1 MPCVH
6 CMLVCLHWS
15 AHLLVH
21 CEDKSLPFISG
32 LYVACHYNLQCLRN
46 RIRLHGLSLFVA
58 QE

>member
-1 MPCVH
+1 MPCVQ

-32 LYVACHYNLQCLRN
+32 LYVACHYNLECLRS

-58 QE
+58 